1 MSLNE
6 AKFLIDKFALE
17 PHPEGGY
24 FSESY
29 RSQETIQQQPK
40 RFRGEHV
47 YKTAIYYLLE
57 RNNISAFHRLKQ
69 DELWHYYAGS
79 SVILHILD
87 PIKGYKQWLL
97 GCALTDERAC
107 YQVLVPQNV
116 WFAAELKDK
125 TQFSLVGC
133 TTSPG
138 FDFSDWELAKSD
150 NLIQRFPDQAEL
162 INRLVITDRAHS
174 S

>member
-1 MSLNE
+1 ME
-6 AKFLIDKFALE
+6 LIEVERLVDKLKLE

-29 RSQETIQQQPK
+29 RSQEIIQHQPE
-40 RFRGEHV
+40 RFDGDHV

-57 RNNISAFHRLKQ
+57 RGNISAFHRLKQ
-69 DELWHYYAGS
+69 DELWHHYVGS
-79 SVILHILD
+79 SIIIHILD
-87 PIKGYKQWLL
+87 PAQGYKQWLL
-97 GCALTDERAC
+97 GSALDDDQAC

-116 WFAAELKDK
+116 WFAAELNDK

-138 FDFSDWELAKSD
+138 FDFSDWELAKPD
-150 NLIQRFPDQAEL
+150 NLIQRFPEQAEL
-162 INRLVITDRAHS
+162 IQRLVATCGTQ
-174 S
+174 

>member
-1 MSLNE
+1 MSLIE
-6 AKFLIDKFALE
+6 VTRLIDKLSLA

-29 RSQETIQQQPK
+29 RSQETIQQQPD
-40 RFRGEHV
+40 RFHGEHV

-57 RNNISAFHRLKQ
+57 RDNISAFHRLKQ
-69 DELWHYYAGS
+69 DELWHYYVGS

-87 PIKGYKQWLL
+87 PTQGYKQRLL
-97 GCALTDERAC
+97 GSALTDERAS

-138 FDFSDWELAKSD
+138 FEFSDWELAKPD
-150 NLIQRFPDQAEL
+150 TLIDRFPQQAEL
-162 INRLVITDRAHS
+162 IQRLVAAAVA
-174 S
+174 

>member
-1 MSLNE
+1 MSLIE
-6 AKFLIDKFALE
+6 VKRLIENLSLA

-29 RSQETIQQQPK
+29 RSQEIIQQQPD
-40 RFRGEHV
+40 RFHGEHV

-57 RNNISAFHRLKQ
+57 RDNISAFHRLKQ
-69 DELWHYYAGS
+69 DELWHYYVGS
-79 SVILHILD
+79 SVIIHILD
-87 PIKGYKQWLL
+87 PTQGYKQRLL
-97 GCALTDERAC
+97 GCALTDERAS

-138 FDFSDWELAKSD
+138 FDFSDWELAKPD
-150 NLIQRFPDQAEL
+150 TLIDRFPQQAEL
-162 INRLVITDRAHS
+162 IQRLVAAVVA
-174 S
+174 